1 MSAAPDQPRW
11 APRPARRPVRVLVT
25 GWSGVLHGE
34 ATAGDVLSMQA
45 VSDALTGAGIACDTG
60 WSAVMCP
67 PGGLRLDDADPA
79 DFTHLV
85 WACGPLSGEPVV
97 QTARRF
103 AGCRRIAVGVSVLDP
118 GEAAVTAFDVV
129 LARDTSGTGGL
140 VDLAARPASAG
151 VPVVGVFLSGGQQEY
166 ADRRRHDDVNDA
178 LGRWLGSGDLARLSL
193 DTRLDPRDWRLAAT
207 PGQVESVVR
216 RLDVVV
222 TTRLHGLVLALKNGV
237 PAVAVDPVAGGAK
250 VTAQARAWDW
260 PVLAADGLTD
270 AALDAALAWS
280 LSSAGRDSAAAR
292 ASGVGAGSGEELPA
306 LLAALA
312 DPAIPYHPGRTR

>member
-1 MSAAPDQPRW
+1 M
-11 APRPARRPVRVLVT
+11 LVT

-34 ATAGDVLSMQA
+34 ATAGDVLSMAA
-45 VSDALTGAGIACDTG
+45 VSDALTTVGVACRTG

-85 WACGPLSGEPVV
+85 WACGPLSGKPVV
-97 QTARRF
+97 QTAARF
-103 AGCRRIAVGVSVLDP
+103 ARCRRIAVGVSVLDP
-118 GEAAVTAFDVV
+118 ADPAVAAFDTV
-129 LARDTSGTGGL
+129 LARDTAGAGGL
-140 VDLAARPASAG
+140 PDLAARPPVG
-151 VPVVGVFLSGGQQEY
+151 PVPVVAVFLTAGQQEY
-166 ADRRRHDDVNDA
+166 GARRRHDQVSAAIGD
-178 LGRWLGSGDLARLSL
+178 WLGSRDLARLEL

-216 RLDVVV
+216 RVDAVV

-237 PAVAVDPVAGGAK
+237 PAVAVDPVSGGAK

-260 PVLAADGLTD
+260 PVLAAEALTPTALD
-270 AALDAALAWS
+270 AALDAALSDAGRAAAGRAAGS
-280 LSSAGRDSAAAR
+280 AASAGQSQLD
-292 ASGVGAGSGEELPA
+292 A

-312 DPAIPYHPGRTR
+312 